1 MTYEHKKYVLGVDVA
16 SSGTTDSTVITVA
29 WVRDDGIMEILRPP
43 SAESINSIIFTAFG
57 VPDPPNAF
65 MFSCFTRNI

>member
-16 SSGTTDSTVITVA
+16 SSRTTDSTVITVA
-29 WVRDDGIMEILRPP
+29 WVRDDGIMEILRSP

-57 VPDPPNAF
+57 VPKKYWGKDDGKD
-65 MFSCFTRNI
+65 TH